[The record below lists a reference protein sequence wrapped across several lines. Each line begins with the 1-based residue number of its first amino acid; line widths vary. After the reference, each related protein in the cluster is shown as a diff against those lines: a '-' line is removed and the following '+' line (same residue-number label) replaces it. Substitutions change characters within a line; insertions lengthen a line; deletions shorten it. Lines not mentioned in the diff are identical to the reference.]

1 MNDYSSYLSAN
12 YATVMEKD
20 LPVGGVSFT
29 SPLTS
34 WLCIDPAPTSFQQR
48 IKQLMTEKCCDW
60 QVKVSFL
67 VRRAF
72 VFVSCPFLPRTHISH
87 STVTWTISK
96 FLHCEIA
103 TSESEA
109 TLFTPLKKPLHWIMN
124 KSYLKSSHCCLS
136 ALNQVFSH
144 CMSTVHQC
152 SKHLQST
159 AVIVSDE
166 GIFSPSETCGSTYL
180 LYIYFK
186 PLTVFE
192 LKEGLLVVGINTCKT
207 KTTSDKGF
215 WITLF
220 RYDFVWRAPST
231 FKASTPAS
239 LAYM

>member
-1 MNDYSSYLSAN
+1 
-12 YATVMEKD
+12 
-20 LPVGGVSFT
+20 
-29 SPLTS
+29 
-34 WLCIDPAPTSFQQR
+34 
-48 IKQLMTEKCCDW
+48 
-60 QVKVSFL
+60 
-67 VRRAF
+67 
-72 VFVSCPFLPRTHISH
+72 
-87 STVTWTISK
+87 
-96 FLHCEIA
+96 
-103 TSESEA
+103 
-109 TLFTPLKKPLHWIMN
+109 MN
-124 KSYLKSSHCCLS
+124 KSYLKFSHCCLS

-231 FKASTPAS
+231 FRASTPAS
-239 LAYM
+239 LAYMQRCTDILNILTAEKKHNAGCEGRSKNEVILLLMFLSYVLKCMACKLALHQ